1 MLYELIYD
9 AKYLQVLEVVDLDR
23 KINIVHELKNSVLKC
38 IGDQNGNHVIQ
49 KCIEC
54 VPEHHIPFVI
64 EPILSQIL
72 VLCTH
77 QYGCRVIQVNNSLLC
92 LLKQVRWNP

>member
-1 MLYELIYD
+1 M
-9 AKYLQVLEVVDLDR
+9 DR
-23 KINIVHELKNSVLKC
+23 KIDIVHELKNYVLKC

-54 VPEHHIPFVI
+54 VPEDRIPFVI
-64 EPILSQIL
+64 DPILSQIL

-77 QYGCRVIQVNNSLLC
+77 QYGCRVIQVHNTSLPFFFKMSLSMY
-92 LLKQVRWNP
+92 

>member
-1 MLYELIYD
+1 M
-9 AKYLQVLEVVDLDR
+9 DR
-23 KINIVHELKNSVLKC
+23 KIDIVHELKNYVLKC

-54 VPEHHIPFVI
+54 VPEDRIPFVI
-64 EPILSQIL
+64 DPILSQIL

-77 QYGCRVIQVNNSLLC
+77 QYGCRVIQVHNTSLPFFKMSLVPC
-92 LLKQVRWNP
+92 TN

>member
-1 MLYELIYD
+1 M
-9 AKYLQVLEVVDLDR
+9 EVVNFDR
-23 KINIVHELKNSVLKC
+23 KIDIVNELKNNVLKC

-54 VPEHHIPFVI
+54 VPEAHIPFVI
-64 EPILSQIL
+64 DPILSQIL

-77 QYGCRVIQVNNSLLC
+77 QYGCRVIQVRNTSLFFLIK
-92 LLKQVRWNP
+92 LLFHVLI

>member
-1 MLYELIYD
+1 MLYEIFGDVQY
-9 AKYLQVLEVVDLDR
+9 YQVLEVVDMDR

-54 VPEHHIPFVI
+54 VPEDRIPFVI

-77 QYGCRVIQVNNSLLC
+77 QYGCRVIQVQNASLC
-92 LLKQVRWNP
+92 FLKKC

>member
-1 MLYELIYD
+1 M
-9 AKYLQVLEVVDLDR
+9 DR
-23 KINIVHELKNSVLKC
+23 KIDIVHELKNYVLKC

-54 VPEHHIPFVI
+54 VPEDRIPFVI
-64 EPILSQIL
+64 DPILSQIL

-77 QYGCRVIQVNNSLLC
+77 QYGCRVICWPTGSPTHVSEPLTSLVEHPLV
-92 LLKQVRWNP
+92 LPSTH

>member
-1 MLYELIYD
+1 M
-9 AKYLQVLEVVDLDR
+9 DR
-23 KINIVHELKNSVLKC
+23 KIDIVHELNNYVMKC

-54 VPEHHIPFVI
+54 VPEDHIPFVI
-64 EPILSQIL
+64 QPILSEIL

-77 QYGCRVIQVNNSLLC
+77 QYGCRVIQVHNAQFC
-92 LLKQVRWNP
+92 FFKQVVRLIPFFCNN

>member
-1 MLYELIYD
+1 M
-9 AKYLQVLEVVDLDR
+9 DR

-54 VPEHHIPFVI
+54 VPEDRIPFVI
-64 EPILSQIL
+64 ESILSQIL

-77 QYGCRVIQVNNSLLC
+77 QYGCRVIQVHTFC
-92 LLKQVRWNP
+92 LLKKCYNCSM